1 MRGHNGWERCR
12 DTARTYG
19 GGMVHFFLP
28 LSRPAASVG
37 TTAFLVGA
45 LALSGCSST
54 PKKVTVAPSATV
66 APTTAVVP
74 PPTFTATGMPAAL
87 AAVIKPLY
95 RGGPVRSS
103 SSAAKA
109 LSKRK
114 PVRAAVPVVVKG
126 AVSSW
131 KGVPIAVVTRGKDVT
146 LAVATPQWKV
156 VGGWWPSV
164 GVAAP
169 SLGGKPRRVLLIGSD
184 ARPGQKVD
192 RSRADSLHIV
202 GFDGRGRGGIV
213 GIARDAYVPLA
224 TGGRGKINSALA
236 LGGPNAQLRT
246 VASASGVRFEGYMIT
261 GFQGFKK
268 LINGIGGLPLQ
279 APVAV
284 KDAGSGANVK
294 AGANDL
300 NGREALAYGRAR
312 YGVAGGDF
320 GRSANQGR
328 LIQAVNSFTKRA
340 GPTKLPAILHM
351 AGSRMGTNLSAEQVL
366 TFAAGAF
373 ITNPRKV
380 PNKVASGG
388 FGWTSDRQSI
398 VLLDARARRMFA
410 DIRDGNLS

>member
-1 MRGHNGWERCR
+1 M
-12 DTARTYG
+12 AP
-19 GGMVHFFLP
+19 FLLT

-45 LALSGCSST
+45 MALSGCSST
-54 PKKVTVAPSATV
+54 PKKVAVAPSTTTV

-74 PPTFTATGMPAAL
+74 PPTFTATGMPPAL

-95 RGGPVRSS
+95 RGGPVLAS
-103 SSAAKA
+103 SSAAKV

-114 PVRAAVPVVVKG
+114 PVRAAEPVVVKG

-146 LAVATPQWKV
+146 LAVATPKWKV

-169 SLGGKPRRVLLIGSD
+169 SLGGKPRRVLMIGSD

-202 GFDGRGRGGIV
+202 GFDGRGGGGIV

-236 LGGPNAQLRT
+236 LGGPKAQTRT
-246 VASASGVRFEGYMIT
+246 VASASGVRLEGYMIT

-268 LINGIGGLPLQ
+268 LINGIGGLPLR

-294 AGANDL
+294 AGL
-300 NGREALAYGRAR
+300 NELTGREALAYGRAR
-312 YGVAGGDF
+312 YGVPGGDF

-328 LIQAVNSFTKRA
+328 LILAANAFTKRV

-351 AGSRMGTNLSAEQVL
+351 ASTRIGTNLSAEQVL
-366 TFAAGAF
+366 TFAAGTF

-380 PNKVASGG
+380 PNRVASGG

-398 VLLDARARRMFA
+398 VILDAKARRMFA